1 MHPSPPPPPPP
12 PPPHPPPHCLTDEK
26 PATTKPEFTAF
37 CSCSSPQQTG
47 LTSAHATSR
56 LLFLIHDFNTTK
68 LNWHVNRAKC
78 RYATLVE
85 LRGLRVSFLLFH
97 CSVWFYVYSCIN
109 DIIFFFSHTLWS
121 AYITM
126 CCSQAQ
132 FHPRVCQRLW
142 SVCCCPLVASHFTL
156 QLYLLNPLLSLCVS
170 NISEYFVLRPG
181 VENVKIITLKQQ
193 KIYHDIDQDTGHIY
207 LSKSA
212 YHN

>member
-68 LNWHVNRAKC
+68 LNWNVNTAKC

-109 DIIFFFSHTLWS
+109 DIIFFSRTHCGQPTS
-121 AYITM
+121 RCA
-126 CCSQAQ
+126 
-132 FHPRVCQRLW
+132 
-142 SVCCCPLVASHFTL
+142 
-156 QLYLLNPLLSLCVS
+156 
-170 NISEYFVLRPG
+170 VLRHSFILVYVRDSGRYVAAPLWRHTSHYSCTFWTHCFHCACLISQSILCF
-181 VENVKIITLKQQ
+181 VHALKTW
-193 KIYHDIDQDTGHIY
+193 K
-207 LSKSA
+207 
-212 YHN
+212 

>member
-1 MHPSPPPPPPP
+1 MHPSPPPP

-68 LNWHVNRAKC
+68 LNWNVNTAKC

-109 DIIFFFSHTLWS
+109 DFFFFLAHTVVSLHHDVLFS
-121 AYITM
+121 GTVSSSCMSETLVGMLLPPCGVTLHITVVPFEPT
-126 CCSQAQ
+126 A
-132 FHPRVCQRLW
+132 FTVRV
-142 SVCCCPLVASHFTL
+142 
-156 QLYLLNPLLSLCVS
+156 
-170 NISEYFVLRPG
+170 
-181 VENVKIITLKQQ
+181 
-193 KIYHDIDQDTGHIY
+193 
-207 LSKSA
+207 
-212 YHN
+212 